1 MRNMRGDI
9 MLSLI
14 LFGSL
19 LLLSL
24 FGTGIS
30 LYMIIDSLKNRSVGV
45 AIGISLGTLVL
56 IGIDILLIWL
66 L

>member
-1 MRNMRGDI
+1 

-56 IGIDILLIWL
+56 IGFDILLIWL
-66 L
+66 LITLTHI

>member
-1 MRNMRGDI
+1 

-30 LYMIIDSLKNRSVGV
+30 IYMIIDSLKNRSVGV
-45 AIGISLGTLVL
+45 AIGISLGALVL